1 MQKIGLV
8 LEGGGLRG
16 AYTAGVLAWLMDH
29 HIDFDFAVGISSGA
43 LFASCFVANMRSQL
57 VELAVDYASR
67 KENVGWY
74 PILNE
79 GTPVGYDYL
88 FETVI
93 NQKLKLDASKVRQ
106 AKTKM
111 EFGLYDLA
119 QQSTFWLTNKDCDDR
134 WLFIKAACTLPIAG
148 RSVTIKGKKYLDGG
162 LTSMIPI
169 ERSQENGCRK
179 HFVVTTKDI
188 SFVRKPNSKP
198 LQFLLDLIYLRYPKM
213 LKDFRK
219 RTDVYYRQRHEVA
232 SLVEE
237 GNAMHIYPSKNLGV
251 KRFKG
256 DKDQLQALFDLG
268 YADCEAQRGQI
279 IDFVERR

>member
-1 MQKIGLV
+1 MQKYGLV

-16 AYTAGVLAWLMDH
+16 AYTAGVLSWLMDH
-29 HIDFDFAVGISSGA
+29 HIAFDFAVGISSGA
-43 LFASCFVANMRSQL
+43 LYAACFVADMREQFPQL
-57 VELAVDYASR
+57 SVEYASR

-79 GTPVGYDYL
+79 GTPVGYNYL

-93 NQKLKLDASKVRQ
+93 NQKLKLDAARVRQ

-111 EFGLYDLA
+111 EFGIYDLA
-119 QQSTFWLTNKDCDDR
+119 KQSTFWLTNKDCDDR

-148 RSVTIKGKKYLDGG
+148 RSVMIKGKKYMDGG

-169 ERSQENGCRK
+169 ERSLENNCDK

-198 LQFLLDLIYLRYPKM
+198 LQLLLDLIYLKYPRM

-219 RTDVYYRQRHEVA
+219 RTDVYYAQRHEVA
-232 SLVEE
+232 RLVEE
-237 GNAMHIYPSKNLGV
+237 GKAMHIYPSKNLGV

-256 DKDQLQALFDLG
+256 DREQLQALFDLG
-268 YADCEAQRGQI
+268 YSDCEAQKGQI
-279 IDFVERR
+279 TDFFEGR